1 MTMEDHGLGE
11 RSRDGHRRLLLLG
24 ATGGTGR
31 HVLEQA
37 LARGHRIT
45 AFVRAPEKLSPHGGL
60 TVVRGDPRDAAA
72 LAAAAAEHDVMISA
86 LGPRTRHDEALMPAC
101 VDSLVTASRDADVRR
116 VLLVS
121 SALLFPGTGLAGA
134 VFRWLLRGSLRGAR
148 EAEHRLMRSG
158 LDWTIARPV
167 RLTDSPGSGAYRV
180 ETARLPP
187 KPRPIARADVARFL
201 LDALESRART
211 GAIVGLC
218 R

>member
-1 MTMEDHGLGE
+1 MMEDHGLEE
-11 RSRDGHRRLLLLG
+11 RSRERRRRLLLLG

-37 LARGHRIT
+37 LARGHRVT
-45 AFVRAPEKLSPHGGL
+45 AFVRAPEKLTLRGGL
-60 TVVRGDPRDAAA
+60 TVVRGDPRDATA
-72 LAAAAAEHDVMISA
+72 LGAAAAEHDVAISA

-101 VDSLVTASRDADVRR
+101 IDSLITASRDANVRR

-121 SALLFPGTGLAGA
+121 SALLFPGIGLAGA
-134 VFRWLLRGSLRGAR
+134 VFRWLIRGSLRGAR

-158 LDWTIARPV
+158 LEWTIARPV
-167 RLTDSPGSGAYRV
+167 RLTDTPESGAYRA
-180 ETARLPP
+180 ETARLPE

-201 LDALESRART
+201 IDEMESGART